1 VIVGEKLQLKA
12 GQDVAL
18 IGVPDGVDLEL
29 PEGVSAVLDA
39 GAADAV
45 VSFLTT
51 SGELANAGQPVLD
64 AARRDALAWLAYPKN
79 GQLGTDLNRDVLRDR
94 LEAEGV
100 QPVRQIAIDETWSAL
115 RLRPA

>member
-1 VIVGEKLQLKA
+1 VTVGDKLQLKA

-18 IGVPDGVDLEL
+18 IGVPEGVDLEL
-29 PEGVSAVLDA
+29 PAGTSAVDDA

-45 VSFLTT
+45 VGFLTT
-51 SGELANAGQPVLD
+51 VGELAGAGQPVLD
-64 AARRDALAWLAYPKN
+64 AARRDALAWLAYPKG
-79 GQLGTDLNRDVLRDR
+79 GQLGTDLNRDVLRER

-100 QPVRQIAIDETWSAL
+100 QPVRQVAIDEIWSAL

>member
-1 VIVGEKLQLKA
+1 MVGEKLQLKP

-18 IGVPDGVDLEL
+18 IGVPVGVDLEL
-29 PEGVSAVLDA
+29 PDGVSEVLDA
-39 GAADAV
+39 GTADAV

-51 SGELANAGQPVLD
+51 SGELAEAGQPVLD
-64 AARRDALAWLAYPKN
+64 AARRDALAWLAYPK
-79 GQLGTDLNRDVLRDR
+79 GGRLGTDLSRDLLRER